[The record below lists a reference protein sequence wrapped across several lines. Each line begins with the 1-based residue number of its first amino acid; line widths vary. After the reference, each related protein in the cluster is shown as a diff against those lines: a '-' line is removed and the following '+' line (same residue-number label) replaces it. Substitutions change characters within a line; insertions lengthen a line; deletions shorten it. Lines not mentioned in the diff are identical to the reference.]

1 MRVTYL
7 TGQAPASVDLGP
19 VIVPGGV
26 GGLPVGV
33 EGQFLGYGVGG
44 VPVAV
49 AAPSGGAGYDDA
61 PLVARVVSLEQEP
74 APTWS
79 EVTGKPTAFVPAVH
93 GHSISD
99 VTGLRAELD
108 AIPTAYDDTA
118 LSGRVAAVEADVAAI
133 PGPYDDTA
141 LAGRVTEVEGDVVTA
156 QSRADAAYSL
166 AQQGGGT
173 GSYDDTELRGRVST
187 LEDAPAP
194 TWAEVTGKPSAFTPS
209 SHSHVIA
216 DTNGLQAA
224 LDAKAAAGHG
234 HAIADVSGL
243 QAVLDAISPA
253 YDDAALSGRVTA
265 LEEAPAPYW
274 DDVTGKPTE
283 FTPATH
289 GHSIGDV
296 SGLTTALD
304 GKAST
309 SHSHAWTEITG
320 KPTTFAPSAHAHA
333 WDEITSKPTT
343 FAPSAHGHTVAEVSG
358 LQTALD
364 GKQPTTT
371 FKTVNGQAV
380 TGSGNIATAQ
390 SFATDAEA
398 LAYSNANPG
407 VVVFSRQ
414 VT

>member
-33 EGQFLGYGVGG
+33 EGQFLGYGPGG
-44 VPVAV
+44 VPAAV
-49 AAPSGGAGYDDA
+49 AAPSGEGSYDDA
-61 PLVARVVSLEQEP
+61 PLVARVVLLEQEP
-74 APTWS
+74 APTWA
-79 EVTGKPTAFVPAVH
+79 EVTGKPTAFVPTTH

-108 AIPTAYDDTA
+108 AIPA
-118 LSGRVAAVEADVAAI
+118 
-133 PGPYDDTA
+133 
-141 LAGRVTEVEGDVVTA
+141 
-156 QSRADAAYSL
+156 
-166 AQQGGGT
+166 
-173 GSYDDTELRGRVST
+173 
-187 LEDAPAP
+187 
-194 TWAEVTGKPSAFTPS
+194 
-209 SHSHVIA
+209 
-216 DTNGLQAA
+216 
-224 LDAKAAAGHG
+224 
-234 HAIADVSGL
+234 
-243 QAVLDAISPA
+243 A

-265 LEEAPAPYW
+265 LEDAPAPSW
-274 DDVTGKPTE
+274 GDVTGKPTA
-283 FTPATH
+283 FTPAAH

-304 GKAST
+304 GKAAT
-309 SHSHAWTEITG
+309 SHSHAWAEITG
-320 KPTTFAPSAHAHA
+320 KPTTFPPSAHTHA

-343 FAPSAHGHTVAEVSG
+343 FAPSAHGHTVADVNG

-371 FKTVNGQAV
+371 FKTVNSQAV
-380 TGSGNIATAQ
+380 TGSGNIVTAL